1 MEISQSKSTK
11 NGKEIYDFS
20 EYALLRKISGFSKAS
35 PEFLRSLHTQL
46 GLKMSIKELAELK
59 KHYTSSNPPSILEL
73 KALDSYWSGSVG
85 YFDRAISQIEI
96 ATSNPHVKKALE
108 LYNKIYTELGETA
121 PRTLKNIS
129 SISTKYLVNHD
140 LRTIE
145 FFGDKPTMGADCFE
159 KNRKTRLYF
168 NLFTRFSNGRV
179 SAATRGVVK
188 TLSTGYVPLA
198 IIRNEINKNNDD
210 NDLMRFGKV
219 ATEAGLPAF
228 EFIESRS
235 DALPTNMES
244 ATVIGFS
251 ERKNATGTT
260 INDRDIIVSISPDNT
275 IKSTI
280 SRLIDIVSTG
290 VFNEYL
296 VVPVTSNEGIFNSLV
311 WVTNGFEIYL
321 RKLPLGDDSCA
332 DFLFAHSL
340 KKQVLIVKRQYIKAF
355 AELCK
360 EYHFTLT
367 EIGHTSSDGQY
378 RITTDGVEIFNLP
391 ASVLKL
397 RKHSYAVS
405 RIVDDYKENEHLE
418 PKNSTFTEIISQL
431 KSGYFKTDFKLDG
444 TFNARTLRAPMNGN
458 KQLTPTQ
465 VIAVRPSIS
474 SYDDLVALATVT
486 APYEGIDVFSS
497 VINTAVLSI
506 LKLVMSGVAP
516 HQIAIAVSMLYS
528 ARDDKFMRGNVLS
541 AELAMLT
548 LQNALSIGMIS
559 SNALPCEIQG
569 NKPIIYADALG
580 VSFGR
585 NLIDN
590 TFKKGDK
597 VFYVHIDRDEYGVQD
612 FRSLLYLMNTVNVNI
627 SKGNI
632 TAGALVDVSVMD
644 TIIKCTAGN
653 GLGFSF
659 AKIDE
664 DTFNNSV
671 GDIVFAIDDIEEMG
685 SIESYYLGV
694 VDDSGII
701 KGADVSITQSGIEK
715 IISKHPFED
724 VIENRTKIVEP
735 VKKELHKYTGDC
747 NAPEAILISYDKS
760 AMEVYESIFAKIG
773 VKTHKILAKPT
784 LESTPEYIRNMREK
798 IGKARIMVVC
808 GQASWGAPGE
818 NNKLYDTLKLP
829 PILDAIN
836 ELIFR
841 NDGLVLA
848 TGEGT
853 KALVELGFLPFGTA
867 EHGGLKF
874 EENIVKG
881 YNSKLQKQKI
891 VDNNN
896 VWLKNTH
903 IGEIIYASHP
913 GNKARLKVNRML
925 HNKLMEKGQ
934 INAQYL
940 DCNDVPT
947 LAYPYN
953 PTGNT
958 GAISAISSPDGR
970 ILGFFASIE
979 KSYSLTNGSS
989 EILEEMLASAKE
1001 YFEK

>member
-1 MEISQSKSTK
+1 MEISQSKPIK
-11 NGKEIYDFS
+11 NEKETYDFS
-20 EYALLRKISGFSKAS
+20 EYALLRKISGFNKSS
-35 PEFLRSLHTQL
+35 PEFLRSLHVQL
-46 GLKMSIKELAELK
+46 GLKMSLRELAELK
-59 KHYTSSNPPSILEL
+59 KCYTGSNSPSILEL
-73 KALDSYWSGSVG
+73 RALDAYWSGSVG
-85 YFDRAISQIEI
+85 YFDRAISQIEV

-108 LYNKIYTELGETA
+108 LYNKIYSEMGETA
-121 PRTLKNIS
+121 PRTLDNIAK
-129 SISTKYLVNHD
+129 IGTRYLVNHD
-140 LRTIE
+140 LGTIE
-145 FFGDKPTMGADCFE
+145 FSGNKPSMIADCFE

-168 NLFTRFSNGRV
+168 NLYTRFSNGRV

-198 IIRNEINKNNDD
+198 IIRNEINKNDTD
-210 NDLMRFGKV
+210 EDLLRFGRV

-228 EFIESRS
+228 EFIESS
-235 DALPTNMES
+235 NKALATNMES
-244 ATVIGFS
+244 ATVVGFS
-251 ERKNATGTT
+251 KYKNATGTL
-260 INDRDIIVSISPDNT
+260 INDRDIIVYISPDNT
-275 IKSTI
+275 VKSTI

-296 VVPVTSNEGIFNSLV
+296 IVPVTSNEGIFNSLV
-311 WVTNGFEIYL
+311 WTTNGFELYL
-321 RKLPLGDDSCA
+321 RKLPIGDGSIA
-332 DFLFAHSL
+332 DFLFAHNL
-340 KKQVLIVKRQYIKAF
+340 KKQVLIIKKQYKKAF

-360 EYHFTLT
+360 EHHFTMT
-367 EIGHTSSDGQY
+367 EIGHVSSDGQY
-378 RITTDGVEIFNLP
+378 RITTDGVEIFNL
-391 ASVLKL
+391 SENVLKL
-397 RKHSYAVS
+397 RKYSYAVS
-405 RIVDDYKENEHLE
+405 RIVDNYVESDNYEN
-418 PKNSTFTEIISQL
+418 KKSTFTEIISQL

-444 TFNARTLRAPMNGN
+444 TFNARTLRAPMNGS

-465 VIAVRPSIS
+465 VVVVRPSITD
-474 SYDDLVALATVT
+474 YDDLVALATVS
-486 APYEGIDVFSS
+486 APYEGVDVFSS
-497 VINTAVLSI
+497 AINTAVISI

-516 HQIAIAVSMLYS
+516 HQISIAVSMLFS
-528 ARDDKFMRGNVLS
+528 AGDDKFMRGNVLS

-559 SNALPCEIQG
+559 SNALPCDIKG
-569 NKPIIYADALG
+569 DKPIIYADALG
-580 VSFGR
+580 VSFGK

-597 VFYVHIDRDEYGVQD
+597 VFYVHIVRDEYGIQD
-612 FRSLLYLMNTVNVNI
+612 FRKLLYLMNTISVNI

-632 TAGALVDVSVMD
+632 TAGALVEVSVMD
-644 TIIKCTAGN
+644 TIIKGTAGN

-664 DTFNNSV
+664 DTLNNSV
-671 GDIVFAIDDIEEMG
+671 GDIVFAIDNIDEMG

-701 KGADVSITQSGIEK
+701 KGADVSITQSVIEK

-724 VIENRTKIVEP
+724 VIENKIKIVEP
-735 VKKELHKYTGDC
+735 VTKELAKYSGDC
-747 NAPEAILISYDKS
+747 KEPEAILISYDKS
-760 AMEVYESIFAKIG
+760 SMDVYESVFNKIG
-773 VKTHKILAKPT
+773 VKTHKILAKPL
-784 LESTPEYIRNMREK
+784 LERTPEYVRSVREK
-798 IGKARIMVVC
+798 ISLARIMVVS
-808 GQASWGAPGE
+808 GQASWGVNGE

-841 NDGLVLA
+841 NDGLILS

-881 YNSKLQKQKI
+881 RSSKLQKQKI

-903 IGEIIYASHP
+903 IGEIMYISHP
-913 GNKARLKVNRML
+913 GDKARFKVNRMV
-925 HNKLMEKGQ
+925 HNKLIEKGQ

-940 DCNDVPT
+940 DCNDIPT
-947 LAYPYN
+947 LSYPYN
-953 PTGNT
+953 PTGNI

-979 KSYSLTNGSS
+979 KSYSLANGSR
-989 EILEEMLASAKE
+989 EVIEEMLSSAKE
-1001 YFEK
+1001 YFTI